1 MPSGGSEGILETF
14 DLATAGVAE
23 MAEQAGKHWEGAAAA
38 CGAGAPALRCP
49 PALQG
54 QRSCPAV

>member
-1 MPSGGSEGILETF
+1 MPSGGSEGIFEKF
-14 DLATAGVAE
+14 GLAAAGVTE
-23 MAEQAGKHWEGAAAA
+23 MAEQAGKHWERAAAA
-38 CGAGAPALRCP
+38 CDAGAPALRCP